1 MEHNANNSIKPGKKP
16 TAGSVL
22 RQLLYGHA
30 VSSDFFARNWVSM
43 VLVVAMLMIY
53 IAGKYTCQRKM
64 EQVRSLNRE
73 LEIVIAERIRV
84 RSDYM
89 GKIRESTMQ
98 HMVDTMKLGL
108 NVREY
113 PPFVVNE
120 INEKK

>member
-1 MEHNANNSIKPGKKP
+1 MEKDRNHTSGSSKKV

-64 EQVRSLNRE
+64 EQVRSLKRE
-73 LEIVIAERIRV
+73 IEIVEAERIRV

-98 HMVDTMKLGL
+98 EMVETMHLNL

-113 PPFVVNE
+113 PPYVVE
-120 INEKK
+120 EER

>member
-1 MEHNANNSIKPGKKP
+1 MAREQNQSSNPGKKVS
-16 TAGSVL
+16 AGSVL

-64 EQVRSLNRE
+64 EEVRSLKRE
-73 LEIVIAERIRV
+73 IEIVEAERIRV

-89 GKIRESTMQ
+89 GKIRESTMLQ
-98 HMVDTMKLGL
+98 MVDTLHLGL

-113 PPFVVNE
+113 PPYIVE
-120 INEKK
+120 TGK